1 MNLRCLAL
9 PLSLLLTIATAHAVD
24 AEGVT
29 EDRKNA
35 HALKPAE
42 RKADTTPADSAA
54 AAQKGFRRAKIPAGF
69 KADLWAAEPLLA
81 NPVAFSFDGKGRMFI
96 AETHRYRTSVL
107 DIRHYMFMLE
117 DDLANRNQADWERS
131 IKKNFPNDWQEL
143 GKETEVVRLVEDTDG
158 DGKADK
164 SGVYADGFNSI
175 LDGIASG
182 VLARPDGVWV
192 TNIPGLYKLSGQGAD
207 GKAEKK
213 EEVFRGF
220 GVRFSYTGHDLHG
233 LIKGPDGRL
242 YFSIGDRGASVKTKE
257 GGTIEVPDEGAIFR
271 CEEDGSHLE
280 LVMRGL
286 RNPQELAFDD
296 YGNLFTCDN
305 DSDQGDRE
313 RLVYVVEGGDA
324 GWRVGYQ
331 HCPQPAERNPWLA
344 EHMWEP
350 RDPAKNQPASILS
363 PVANLPD
370 GPGGLVHYPGTG
382 LPEKYNGCFF
392 LACYKG
398 SSATSQVAVFKPV
411 PDGAGFKL
419 ELLETFIP
427 GCQATDVDFGPD
439 SRMYVSFW
447 DEGWERTAQGRI
459 MKVEHEEARKAQA
472 AQIAEVQ
479 KLLGEGMKNRSA
491 EELVKLL
498 GHRDHRV
505 RLEAQWELAGRAING
520 DIKTALAAAI
530 GDESSQMRRLHG
542 IWAFGQILREMAAVQ
557 LRESKKFITP
567 HLPKQ
572 PAELSELHKDADEV
586 IRAAWIEVWADQPAP
601 FGEEMNEQIA
611 AMLTDPA
618 PRVRL
623 FAAQALGRRGAS
635 TAVQPLLD
643 LARREQDKSQE
654 MRHVI
659 AHALSQLAG
668 HKHPAWEALREASS
682 DKNASVRRV
691 VLLALAKLAQREQ
704 ALRLGEPLWQD
715 RQPAY
720 WFQDA
725 AKVVVGFLTDSD
737 AAISREAAWLI
748 TDQGLAGAEAQFA
761 TGKVTATDGMTTLRK
776 LNAHFLL
783 GSADH
788 ADALASFAADEANST
803 ELRSA
808 AMRLLGQWSTE
819 LRRDQITG
827 LPTPLRKHQPGMKRF
842 IASDAVTAI
851 APVLDSIL
859 AGNDQVVAETLESIR
874 ILTGSFPELSGVRL
888 LDYSIAMF
896 ALRKPDRP
904 DPIFEAAPAPL
915 RAKAIQILGAMDSGK
930 LELVL
935 KSAATDPS
943 STVRIAAA
951 GLLGKTDPAAAAKAL
966 ESALAQGTAEDARA
980 AFVELTA
987 LSGAEAD
994 RIVAEQLA
1002 ALAAGK
1008 VPAIAKLE
1016 LLEAAAKRE
1025 APAVKEALAKYE
1037 ATLPQNDMIAKFA
1050 ACLEGGDK
1058 EAGRKLYNEHP
1069 VAACK
1074 RCHMINHSG
1083 GEAGPALDGIG
1094 AKDRRYLLESII
1106 APNAQIAE
1114 TFRMVVCNLKDG
1126 TVKTG
1131 VLRGETADSVTIQT
1145 PGEEPE
1151 TIKTA
1156 DIATR
1161 DAVPSGMMPG
1171 LDVLL
1176 TKRELRDLVEYL
1188 ASLKTDPGSTPKSGK

>member
-1 MNLRCLAL
+1 MHLRHFAI
-9 PLSLLLTIATAHAVD
+9 PLSLLFSLAPAARAVD

-29 EDRKNA
+29 EDK
-35 HALKPAE
+35 KPAHSLKAYD
-42 RKADTTPADSAA
+42 RKADTAPADSAA
-54 AAQKGFRRAKIPAGF
+54 AAVKGFRRAKIPAGF
-69 KADLWAAEPLLA
+69 KADLWATEPLLA

-131 IKKNFPNDWQEL
+131 IKKNFPHDWQEL
-143 GKETEVVRLVEDTDG
+143 GKESEVVRLVEDTDG

-182 VLARPDGVWV
+182 VLARPDGVWLA
-192 TNIPGLYKLSGQGAD
+192 NIPGLYKLSGQGAD
-207 GKAEKK
+207 GKAVTK

-220 GVRFSYTGHDLHG
+220 GVRFNYTGHDLHG

-324 GWRVGYQ
+324 GWRIGYQ

-382 LPEKYNGCFF
+382 LPEKYAGCFF

-398 SSATSQVAVFKPV
+398 SSLTSQVAVFKPV

-419 ELLETFIP
+419 EMLETFIP

-472 AQIAEVQ
+472 AQVAEVQ
-479 KLLGEGMKNRSA
+479 KLLGEGMKQRSA

-498 GHRDHRV
+498 GHKDQRL
-505 RLEAQWELAGRAING
+505 RLEAQWELAGRLSKDKGRIDAFISQINVASALTAQSRLARLHAIWSLGQHLRTEMAPMSGKG
-520 DIKTALAAAI
+520 DTYLLSIPETGRELFDDKDEEVRAAWLRIWSEPRVPFDKELSLLFADKLR
-530 GDESSQMRRLHG
+530 DESS
-542 IWAFGQILREMAAVQ
+542 
-557 LRESKKFITP
+557 
-567 HLPKQ
+567 
-572 PAELSELHKDADEV
+572 
-586 IRAAWIEVWADQPAP
+586 
-601 FGEEMNEQIA
+601 
-611 AMLTDPA
+611 
-618 PRVRL
+618 RVRL
-623 FAAQALGRRGAS
+623 MAAQALGKRGDAS
-635 TAVQPLLD
+635 VVKPLLD

-659 AHALSQLAG
+659 SHALAQLARRS
-668 HKHPAWEALREASS
+668 PEAKAEL
-682 DKNASVRRV
+682 DKAQESLWGFGNKENQPGVRM
-691 VLLALAKLAQREQ
+691 VLLQTRQLLGDKVGVFLTTCHEGADTVQMSPEEHLQLFQEAMRAADRGSHSIDAEWANFGYPGSVLAQK
-704 ALRLGEPLWQD
+704 LSYEPM
-715 RQPAY
+715 A
-720 WFQDA
+720 
-725 AKVVVGFLTDSD
+725 
-737 AAISREAAWLI
+737 
-748 TDQGLAGAEAQFA
+748 
-761 TGKVTATDGMTTLRK
+761 TLRS
-776 LNAHFLL
+776 LNLCFRAGYFTY
-783 GSADH
+783 
-788 ADALASFAADEANST
+788 ASRIAEIATSPQC
-803 ELRSA
+803 S
-808 AMRLLGQWSTE
+808 
-819 LRRDQITG
+819 
-827 LPTPLRKHQPGMKRF
+827 TPLRAQAYALLGMWGDSPQRDRVSGLFRPIAPRLAFPAINALLNKRGELF
-842 IASDAVTAI
+842 SGSAEVSLAVLDAVLRLNSVTRDHDSLKAADLDKEI
-851 APVLDSIL
+851 ATEAGRLDAPVTVRAQSLRVL
-859 AGNDQVVAETLESIR
+859 ARLKSPLLGN
-874 ILTGSFPELSGVRL
+874 
-888 LDYSIAMF
+888 
-896 ALRKPDRP
+896 
-904 DPIFEAAPAPL
+904 
-915 RAKAIQILGAMDSGK
+915 AIQKAT
-930 LELVL
+930 
-935 KSAATDPS
+935 TDPS

-951 GLLGKTDPAAAAKAL
+951 GLLGKTDPAAAAVTL
-966 ESALAQGTAEDARA
+966 ESALANGTAEDARA
-980 AFVELTA
+980 AFTELAT
-987 LSGAEAD
+987 LPGAEAD
-994 RIVAEQLA
+994 RILTAQLT

-1008 VPAIAKLE
+1008 VPAIARLE

-1025 APAVKEALAKYE
+1025 APAVKEALAKFEE
-1037 ATLPQNDMIAKFA
+1037 ALPKDDVMAKFV
-1050 ACLEGGDK
+1050 ACLEGGDAANGK
-1058 EAGRKLYNEHP
+1058 RLFNEHP

-1074 RCHMINHSG
+1074 RCHMVQKSG
-1083 GEAGPALDGIG
+1083 GEAGPALDGI
-1094 AKDRRYLLESII
+1094 ALRKDRRYLLESILL
-1106 APNAQIAE
+1106 PNAQIAE
-1114 TFRMVVCNLKDG
+1114 SFRMVICNMKDG
-1126 TVKTG
+1126 TIKTG
-1131 VLRGETADSVTIQT
+1131 VLRAETAESVTIQS

-1156 DIATR
+1156 DIASR
-1161 DAVPSGMMPG
+1161 DAVPSAMLPGM
-1171 LDVLL
+1171 DVML
-1176 TKRELRDLVEYL
+1176 TKRELRDLVEYVATL
-1188 ASLKTDPGSTPKSGK
+1188 REEGR